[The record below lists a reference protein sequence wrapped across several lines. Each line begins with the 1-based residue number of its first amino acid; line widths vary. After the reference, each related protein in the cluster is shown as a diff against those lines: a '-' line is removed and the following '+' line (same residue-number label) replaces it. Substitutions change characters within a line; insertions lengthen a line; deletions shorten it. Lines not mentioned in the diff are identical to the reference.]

1 MCSACEDKLGHA
13 GSAVVWQDAC
23 RSQSDHH
30 REARDD
36 EESELKRIR
45 GPFEF
50 VEWMLDVAIFTRQA
64 TVVEPRARSGWRWRI
79 VDQLPVAG
87 MDQLTINQL
96 IEWYGT
102 FSLGLD
108 MPEESDEHAKLGC
121 PAAKTEFPVKPF
133 THVSRRSRR
142 GGEKKAKDIW
152 QHARGCR

>member
-1 MCSACEDKLGHA
+1 M
-13 GSAVVWQDAC
+13 
-23 RSQSDHH
+23 
-30 REARDD
+30 
-36 EESELKRIR
+36 KRIR

-121 PAAKTEFPVKPF
+121 PAAETEFAVKAVYACFKKKSKRWRKEGERHMAARTRMSVKAQALDGRASFAATQAGDIVGRACARLVCAQAGGF
-133 THVSRRSRR
+133 T
-142 GGEKKAKDIW
+142 A
-152 QHARGCR
+152 Q